1 MQQIHFDLNC
11 EETAKM
17 QFGKNGEV
25 LSYTD
30 NEIQVNTDGTSVVTL
45 DPDGLRMGTGQ
56 FNDSGA
62 RLKYDGNISFN
73 HAFLVVKE
81 NKQHN
86 SANYDKV
93 LLATHEGAINTIYNW
108 ANGMAVAT
116 NNTLNLR
123 SVFRRLGGFLNHFL
137 NIGANLFQRAST
149 PTVSFAPAGGFK
161 VVKVFLPQNNGG
173 SKLLL
178 GGLDGSINTT
188 SYSQV
193 TYKRLIL
200 ASGTQA
206 EGDVYFQD
214 LKTQYS
220 L

>member
-1 MQQIHFDLNC
+1 MEILFDLNC

-17 QFGKNGEV
+17 QFGTNGEV
-25 LSYTD
+25 LSYSD
-30 NEIQVNTDGTSVVTL
+30 NEIQLDAEGTSVVNL
-45 DPDGLRMGTGQ
+45 EPDGLRMGDGQ
-56 FNDSGA
+56 YNDSGA
-62 RLKYDGNISFN
+62 RLKYDGNIPFN

-86 SANYDKV
+86 APNYDKV
-93 LLATHEGAINTIYNW
+93 LLATHEGTINTIYNW

-123 SVFRRLGGFLNHFL
+123 SVFRRLGSFLSHWL
-137 NIGANLFQRAST
+137 NIGTLPQRASM
-149 PTVSFAPAGGFK
+149 PTISFAPTGGFK

-178 GGLDGSINTT
+178 GGLGGSVNTT

-200 ASGTQA
+200 AQGTQT
-206 EGDVYFQD
+206 EGDAYFQD